1 MIVDILGHKWEF
13 AFEDDGRVT
22 ADQMWGVTYTHK
34 ERVLIDSTASK
45 SRQRATVLHELFHA
59 ISAHVLTPGAA
70 LTEEQLTPLT
80 AALDYVF
87 SHNPELMELLGSD
100 GAS

>member
-13 AFEDDGRVT
+13 VFEDDGRMDT
-22 ADQMWGVTYTHK
+22 DLLWGKTYAH
-34 ERVLIDSTASK
+34 EQRVRIDSTASK
-45 SRQRATVLHELFHA
+45 SRQRQTVVHELLHA
-59 ISAHVLTPGAA
+59 ISTHLLNSDAS
-70 LTEEQLTPLT
+70 LTEEQLFGLV
-80 AALDYVF
+80 AGLDYVF